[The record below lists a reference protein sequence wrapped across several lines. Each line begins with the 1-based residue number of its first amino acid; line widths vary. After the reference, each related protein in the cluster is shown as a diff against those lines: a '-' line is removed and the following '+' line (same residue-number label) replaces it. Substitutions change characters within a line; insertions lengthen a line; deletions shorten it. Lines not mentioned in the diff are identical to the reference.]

1 MIYLDYSA
9 TTPVNEAV
17 LESFNKVSRGYIGN
31 SNSLHKL
38 GVASKRLMDQ
48 AVEQVADL
56 LGVKASE
63 VIFTSGASESNNL
76 AILGVIQRYPKR
88 GKHIITTKLEH
99 SSVLETVKY
108 LEGLGYII
116 DYVDIKENGQ
126 IDMEQFKKLLTNET
140 VLVSIAEVASEV
152 GILQNI
158 REIGK
163 ILDNYPTTIF
173 HVDGTQAIGKVPV
186 SLDYVDLY
194 SFSAHKF
201 YGLKGIGCLIKKEGI
216 ELCPIIHGG
225 KSQSVYR
232 SGTPP
237 LALIVSL
244 AKALRLALDNLDD
257 KYKEVEKLNKFLVF
271 ELSKNPSVII
281 NSTVCSIPHIIN
293 ISIPGIKAETM
304 LHALEQKDIY
314 ISTKTACSKDS
325 SASLSLLALN
335 KSKEIATSSLRI
347 SISYLTRVDEL
358 STFISVFNECYQSL
372 NWR

>member
-9 TTPVNEAV
+9 TTPVSDAV

-232 SGTPP
+232 SVTPP